1 MFSHVIY
8 RREPIDIT
16 GPAIYRDAV
25 RAVIR
30 RGNEFFM
37 VYSKTVGYY
46 TFPGGGV
53 KKGETHAEALA
64 REVREEAGASVSAV
78 SALLGEITEYDRPK
92 EPEYSV
98 FRMISYYYQV
108 SIEDK
113 VGTQHLDDYEIDLG
127 FTPVWVNIDQAIST
141 NSTVLQRS
149 DLPMPAWPRR
159 ELYVLQEI
167 KIASIA

>member
-8 RREPIDIT
+8 RREPLDIT
-16 GPAIYRDAV
+16 SLAIYRDAV

-30 RGNEFFM
+30 RGSEFFM
-37 VYSKTVGYY
+37 VYSTTVGYY

-53 KKGETHAEALA
+53 KIGETRAEALA
-64 REVREEAGASVSAV
+64 REVREEAGASVTAV
-78 SALLGEITEYDRPK
+78 SDLLGEITEYDRPK

-108 SIEDK
+108 SIEDTI
-113 VGTQHLDDYEIDLG
+113 GSQHLDDYEVALG
-127 FTPVWVNIDQAIST
+127 FSPVWVNIDQAIST
-141 NSTVLQRS
+141 NSAVLQKP

-159 ELYVLQEI
+159 ELLVLQEL
-167 KIASIA
+167 KKELSI